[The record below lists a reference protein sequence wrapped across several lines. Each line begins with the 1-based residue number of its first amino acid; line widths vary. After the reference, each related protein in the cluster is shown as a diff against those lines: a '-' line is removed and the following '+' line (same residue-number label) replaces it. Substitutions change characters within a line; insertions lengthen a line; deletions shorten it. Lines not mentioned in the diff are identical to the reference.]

1 MPPRPNIRRQKR
13 RLSPASLAPI
23 PFFGCPFPA
32 PRRWLASLCPGPGK
46 AMLHHPGLSLQN
58 ATAKTAAHRIRFVIR
73 FTLQQTRLNRRTGTL
88 QN

>member
-1 MPPRPNIRRQKR
+1 
-13 RLSPASLAPI
+13 
-23 PFFGCPFPA
+23 
-32 PRRWLASLCPGPGK
+32 
-46 AMLHHPGLSLQN
+46 MLHHPGLSLQN